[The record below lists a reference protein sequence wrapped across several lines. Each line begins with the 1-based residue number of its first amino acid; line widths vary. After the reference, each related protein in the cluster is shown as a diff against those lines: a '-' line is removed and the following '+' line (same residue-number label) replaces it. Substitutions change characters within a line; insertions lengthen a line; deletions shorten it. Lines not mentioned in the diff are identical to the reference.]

1 MPIIGSSVLRRC
13 LGLRLTRNEINHA
26 YEVCYKSGNISVK
39 TVENRSESFVLTRVN
54 KVANQCSHLYPE
66 GSEKGKILS
75 AIRKYNSPEASKQFQ
90 NKTQIPSCSN
100 SNVRISPSNYVSDK
114 VYRQTPELIRRPF
127 PLDRSNRSAFFS
139 LSRDLIT
146 FDDADMFVSSPRR
159 AAPSQGIYSP
169 RNNTYPSYFM
179 PSVYSS
185 LLSQENTTE
194 PVANEPLFLSQR
206 EGFSFFSLPS
216 PYESIGGSKQKTP
229 LPSVLYSGSPFKKPL
244 PCAPSMRM
252 MGGQQYLNGS
262 QPFDPDPFT
271 APRRRPSLRF
281 DDSSLAS
288 EKGATGV
295 QPSLDHKLDE
305 PRNRYINF
313 GGPSTS
319 TWEKTENR
327 WKERTQSETFLKM
340 PGEVLPPRVQKKMF
354 EYFDEKYSECSS
366 NIPYS
371 LRILCTEWESGQLQ
385 PNKLWGE
392 EWDNKENIQMDIWKF
407 HFVQWHMK
415 RNKTE

>member
-13 LGLRLTRNEINHA
+13 LGLRVTRNEINHA
-26 YEVCYKSGNISVK
+26 YEVCYKSGSISVK
-39 TVENRSESFVLTRVN
+39 SVENSSESFISTRVN
-54 KVANQCSHLYPE
+54 KIANQCSHLYSE
-66 GSEKGKILS
+66 SSEKGRVLS
-75 AIRKYNSPEASKQFQ
+75 AIRKYKYLEANKQFQ
-90 NKTQIPSCSN
+90 NKTQIPSYSN
-100 SNVRISPSNYVSDK
+100 FKVRISSSNYVSDK
-114 VYRQTPELIRRPF
+114 IYRQTPELIRRPL
-127 PLDRSNRSAFFS
+127 PLYRSNRSAFFS
-139 LSRDLIT
+139 PSQYLMT

-179 PSVYSS
+179 PSVYGP

-194 PVANEPLFLSQR
+194 PVENEPLFISQR
-206 EGFSFFSLPS
+206 EGFSYFSLPS

-229 LPSVLYSGSPFKKPL
+229 LPSVLYSGSPFRKPL
-244 PCAPSMRM
+244 FCAPSMRM
-252 MGGQQYLNGS
+252 MGGQQYLNGP

-295 QPSLDHKLDE
+295 QPSLVHHLDE

-313 GGPSTS
+313 GDPSTS

-327 WKERTQSETFLKM
+327 WKERTQSETCLKM
-340 PGEVLPPRVQKKMF
+340 PGEVLTPRVQKKMF

-366 NIPYS
+366 NLPYL
-371 LRILCTEWESGQLQ
+371 LRTLGTKWESGQLQ
-385 PNKLWGE
+385 PNKLWGK
-392 EWDNKENIQMDIWKF
+392 EWDNKDNIQWNIWKF